1 MEESKRLLKL
11 KKELIKNLPFY
22 PNDRE
27 TLKELEAQNISNVM
41 IHYLHWQTRQ
51 VPARERRVQ
60 IAPELTSDKRW
71 KSLKANIKPLLDKVR
86 DGEDLTP
93 HLSKRAHKNGYT
105 PTERIRTGEVDSWE
119 DKDQILN
126 TKGFHHFHLD
136 MTIQNSGLS
145 KRTDDVLFAFVERD
159 KFHAIAIFDHSVFES
174 ADKTG
179 LMNKER
185 ARMWGI
191 HEKYTTI
198 GMDPGSVYISNMIMT
213 SGHPMYLIRMSD
225 NYVNIIEDI
234 DPKLEERAYINSLY
248 DQGELPYPNKYKFEW
263 LIDGLDLSL
272 FDKKN
277 NVTFNLKQ
285 GHL

>member
-1 MEESKRLLKL
+1 MAESKTVRKL
-11 KKELIKNLPFY
+11 KKELIKNLPFF
-22 PNDRE
+22 PNDKD
-27 TLKELEAQNISNVM
+27 TLKELEAQTISDVM

-60 IAPELTSDKRW
+60 IAPELTSDERW
-71 KSLKANIKPLLDKVR
+71 KSLKVDINFLLDKVR
-86 DGEDLTP
+86 NGEDLTP

-105 PTERIRTGEVDSWE
+105 PTDRIRTGEVDSWE

-136 MTIQNSGLS
+136 MNIQNSGLA

-159 KFHAIAIFDHSVFES
+159 KFHAIAIFNHSVFEV
-174 ADKTG
+174 ADETG
-179 LMNKER
+179 VMNKER
-185 ARMWGI
+185 VRMWDI

-198 GMDPGSVYISNMIMT
+198 GMEPGSVYINNMIMT

-225 NYVNIIEDI
+225 HYVNIIEDI
-234 DPKLEERAYINSLY
+234 DPKLEERTYVNSLY
-248 DQGELPYPNKYKFEW
+248 DQGNLPYPKQYKFEW
-263 LIDGLDLSL
+263 VIDGLDLRL

-277 NVTFNLKQ
+277 DVTFNLKQ